1 MYLNISKTLFLVSSF
16 SMFVSCVGNADMEEG
31 FKSPSADYR
40 PMPFWHVK
48 GDVEKPEIMK
58 QIAEADSAGFGGV
71 TFLPIYGM
79 TPEFL
84 GDEYFSLYGD
94 VLSDLE
100 KRGMKAVLYDD
111 ISFPSGT
118 AGGEMERKFP
128 DYTRKRL
135 DRTVYEVNGPRTFT
149 SDVPSGVLMSAV
161 AMNETSKERI
171 DLSDYISDGKLKW
184 QAPQGKWKVMFFNAV
199 KDGTHKKYLV
209 VDLLDSLSMSKFMTL
224 TYDKYEDRF
233 KKYLGNLINYS
244 FFDDVGFFRA
254 ERTWTP
260 AFNEKFEQLYGYSP
274 VLLYPALWENIGP
287 ETESA
292 RVALFN
298 TRAELLAEG
307 FPKTVARWADKNGL
321 KSTGHPP
328 GNYNPMPVD
337 MNADIFK
344 FYRYTQMPLMDAI
357 IGYGYGRDG
366 HKLVSSAADYY
377 DRPMVG
383 AEIYGAIKDKIFD
396 ADMMFQIAMET
407 MARGA
412 NFIVPHGM
420 WYKDKVGIPPL
431 ISIHNQKLEGKLPEY
446 SEYIGRMSYIL
457 RGGRRIADIALLY
470 PIADLQGFFR
480 FQAEE
485 NVRPGHW
492 VSDYTNYTRI
502 SEMLTEDIH
511 CDFTFVHP
519 ELLLTDKYSISDGKL
534 KLMNTENYQDY
545 EILIMPSQKVMSVE
559 TLSRVKDFYDAGG
572 KIIAVGKL
580 PSVSSENGR
589 NSELLKLVSEVFG
602 DMSRSSYKYGI
613 SVNDNFNNGKAVF
626 LPELTFD
633 GLNYA
638 LELTNTAKDVILG
651 TLPDL
656 NSSEGCLSYIHKNKE
671 GRDFYFFANST
682 DKPIDT
688 EVSLRGQMTLE
699 LWNPYTGEITP
710 VSDVLYKEKN
720 GQLYSC
726 FNLKLDSIDSVVIVG
741 K

>member
-1 MYLNISKTLFLVSSF
+1 MKGLKKQIFLYSYLFVFTSCATDSF
-16 SMFVSCVGNADMEEG
+16 KEG
-31 FKSPSADYR
+31 FQSPTSDYR
-40 PMPFWHVK
+40 PMPFWHIK
-48 GDVEKPEIMK
+48 GDVEKPVIMK
-58 QIAEADSAGFGGV
+58 QIAEADSANFGGV

-84 GDEYFSLYGD
+84 SDEYFGLYGD

-118 AGGEMERKFP
+118 VGGEMERRFP

-135 DRTVYEVNGPRTFT
+135 DRTVYEVNGARIFT

-161 AMNETSKERI
+161 AMNEISKERI
-171 DLSDYISDGKLKW
+171 ELSDYISDGKLSW

-224 TYDKYEDRF
+224 TYDKYEERF
-233 KKYLGNLINYS
+233 KKYFGNLINYS

-254 ERTWTP
+254 ERTWTT

-307 FPKTVARWADKNGL
+307 FPKTVALWADKNGL

-383 AEIYGAIKDKIFD
+383 AEIYGAIKDKVFD
-396 ADMMFQIAMET
+396 ADMMFRIAMEIF
-407 MARGA
+407 ARGA
-412 NFIVPHGM
+412 NFIVPHGL

-431 ISIHNQKLEGKLPEY
+431 ISIHNSKLEGKLPEY
-446 SEYIGRMSYIL
+446 SEYIGRLSYLL
-457 RGGRRIADIALLY
+457 RGGRRVADIALLY
-470 PIADLQGFFR
+470 PIADLQSFFR

-492 VSDYTNYTRI
+492 ISEYTNYTRI
-502 SEMLTEDIH
+502 SEMLSEEIYR
-511 CDFTFVHP
+511 DFTFVHP
-519 ELLLTDKYSISDGKL
+519 ELLLTDKYEISDGKL
-534 KLMNTENYQDY
+534 KLLNKENFQDY
-545 EILIMPSQKVMSVE
+545 DVLIMPAQKVMSVR
-559 TLSRVKDFYDAGG
+559 TLSKIKEFYDAGG

-580 PSVSSENGR
+580 PSVSSEFGKEKELQEMIRYIFGNSNENTNSNGGKSIYLQR
-589 NSELLKLVSEVFG
+589 LTVETL
-602 DMSRSSYKYGI
+602 
-613 SVNDNFNNGKAVF
+613 NN
-626 LPELTFD
+626 
-633 GLNYA
+633 A
-638 LELTNTAKDVILG
+638 LRDVDS
-651 TLPDL
+651 TPDVVYSNL
-656 NSSEGCLSYIHKNKE
+656 SDLSADSGCMSYIHKVNQ
-671 GRDFYFFANST
+671 GRNIYFIANST
-682 DKPIDT
+682 DIDV
-688 EVSLRGQMTLE
+688 EFEISLRGKMKLE
-699 LWNPYTGEITP
+699 LWNPYNAKIDEIEC
-710 VSDVLYKEKN
+710 VRYKEIN
-720 GQLYSC
+720 NQTYSC
-726 FNLKLDSIDSVVIVG
+726 FNLKIDAVSSVVIVE

>member
-1 MYLNISKTLFLVSSF
+1 MKGLKKQIFLYSYLFVFTSCATDSF
-16 SMFVSCVGNADMEEG
+16 KEG
-31 FKSPSADYR
+31 FQSPTSDYR
-40 PMPFWHVK
+40 PMPFWHIK
-48 GDVEKPEIMK
+48 GDVEKPVIMK
-58 QIAEADSAGFGGV
+58 QIAEADSANFGGV

-84 GDEYFSLYGD
+84 SDEYFGLYGD

-118 AGGEMERKFP
+118 VGGEMERRFP

-135 DRTVYEVNGPRTFT
+135 DRTVYEVNGPRIFT

-161 AMNETSKERI
+161 AMNEISKERI
-171 DLSDYISDGKLKW
+171 ELSDYISDGKLSW

-224 TYDKYEDRF
+224 TYDKYEERF
-233 KKYLGNLINYS
+233 KKYFGNLINYS

-254 ERTWTP
+254 ERTWTT

-307 FPKTVARWADKNGL
+307 FPKTVALWADKNGL

-383 AEIYGAIKDKIFD
+383 AEIYGAIKDKVFD
-396 ADMMFQIAMET
+396 ADMMFRIAMEIF
-407 MARGA
+407 ARGA
-412 NFIVPHGM
+412 NFIVPHGL

-431 ISIHNQKLEGKLPEY
+431 ISIHNSKLEGKLPEY
-446 SEYIGRMSYIL
+446 SEYIGRLSYLL
-457 RGGRRIADIALLY
+457 RGGRRVADIALLY
-470 PIADLQGFFR
+470 PIADLQSFFR

-492 VSDYTNYTRI
+492 ISEYTNYTRI
-502 SEMLTEDIH
+502 SEMLSEEIYR
-511 CDFTFVHP
+511 DFTFVHP
-519 ELLLTDKYSISDGKL
+519 ELLLTDKYEISDCKL
-534 KLMNTENYQDY
+534 KLLNKENFQDY
-545 EILIMPSQKVMSVE
+545 DVLIMPAQKVMSVR
-559 TLSRVKDFYDAGG
+559 TLSKIKEFYDAGG

-580 PSVSSENGR
+580 PSVSSEFGKEKELQEMIRYIFGNSNENTNSNGGKSIYLQR
-589 NSELLKLVSEVFG
+589 LTVETL
-602 DMSRSSYKYGI
+602 
-613 SVNDNFNNGKAVF
+613 NN
-626 LPELTFD
+626 
-633 GLNYA
+633 A
-638 LELTNTAKDVILG
+638 LRDVDS
-651 TLPDL
+651 TPDVVYSNL
-656 NSSEGCLSYIHKNKE
+656 SDLSADSGCMSYIHKVNQ
-671 GRDFYFFANST
+671 GRNIYFIANST
-682 DKPIDT
+682 DIDV
-688 EVSLRGQMTLE
+688 EFEISLRGKMKLE
-699 LWNPYTGEITP
+699 LWNPYNAKIDEIEC
-710 VSDVLYKEKN
+710 VRYKEIN
-720 GQLYSC
+720 NQTYSC
-726 FNLKLDSIDSVVIVG
+726 FNLKIDAVSSVVIVE

>member
-1 MYLNISKTLFLVSSF
+1 MIMKSLKKQMFLYSSLFVF
-16 SMFVSCVGNADMEEG
+16 TSCVTDSFKEG
-31 FKSPSADYR
+31 FQSPSADYR
-40 PMPFWHVK
+40 PMPFWHIR
-48 GDVEKPEIMK
+48 GDVEKSEIMK
-58 QIAEADSAGFGGV
+58 QIGEADSARFGGV

-84 GDEYFSLYGD
+84 SDEYFSLYGD

-135 DRTVYEVNGPRTFT
+135 DRTVYEVNGQRTFT
-149 SDVPSGVLMSAV
+149 TEVPDGTLMSAV
-161 AMNETSKERI
+161 AMNDTSKERI

-184 QAPQGKWKVMFFNAV
+184 QVPQGKWKVMFFNAV

-224 TYDKYEDRF
+224 TYDKYEEQF
-233 KKYLGNLINYS
+233 KNYFGSLINYS

-260 AFNEKFEQLYGYSP
+260 AFNEKFKQLYGYSP
-274 VLLYPALWENIGP
+274 ALLYPALWENIGP

-307 FPKTVARWADKNGL
+307 FPKTVAHWADKNGL

-357 IGYGYGRDG
+357 IDYGYGRDG

-383 AEIYGAIKDKIFD
+383 AEIYGAIKDKVFD

-412 NFIVPHGM
+412 NFIVPHGL
-420 WYKDKVGIPPL
+420 WYKDKVAIQPL
-431 ISIHNQKLEGKLPEY
+431 ISIHNKKLEGKLPEY
-446 SEYIGRMSYIL
+446 SDYIGRLSYLL
-457 RGGRRIADIALLY
+457 RGGRRVADIALLY
-470 PIADLQGFFR
+470 PIDDLQGFFR

-492 VSDYTNYTRI
+492 ISEYTNYTRI
-502 SEMLTEDIH
+502 SEILSEDIYR
-511 CDFTFVHP
+511 DFTFVHP
-519 ELLLTDKYSISDGKL
+519 ELLLTDKYEISDGRL
-534 KLMNTENYQDY
+534 KLLNKENFQDY
-545 EILIMPSQKVMSVE
+545 DVLIMPAQKVMSVR
-559 TLSRVKDFYDAGG
+559 TLSKIKEFYDEGG
-572 KIIAVGKL
+572 KIIAVGQL
-580 PSVSSENGR
+580 PSVSSEFGKEKELQEIIRYIFGESNGKT
-589 NSELLKLVSEVFG
+589 NG
-602 DMSRSSYKYGI
+602 NGGI
-613 SVNDNFNNGKAVF
+613 SIH
-626 LPELTFD
+626 LPELSVETLSD
-633 GLNYA
+633 A
-638 LELTNTAKDVILG
+638 LRQVDKTPDLMYSV
-651 TLPDL
+651 LPDL
-656 NSSEGCLSYIHKNKE
+656 SSDAGCLSYIHKVKE
-671 GRDFYFFANST
+671 GRNIYFIANSSRSL
-682 DKPIDT
+682 IDT
-688 EVSLRGQMTLE
+688 EISLRGKMKVE
-699 LWNPYTGEITP
+699 LWNPYTGEIKP
-710 VSDVLYKEKN
+710 VSDVLYKEMN
-720 GQLYSC
+720 GKIYSC
-726 FNLKLDSIDSVVIVG
+726 FNLKLDSIASVVIVG

>member
-1 MYLNISKTLFLVSSF
+1 MKNLKKQIFLYSSLFVFASCATDSF
-16 SMFVSCVGNADMEEG
+16 KEG
-31 FKSPSADYR
+31 FHSPTADYR
-40 PMPFWHVK
+40 PMPFWHIR
-48 GDVEKPEIMK
+48 GDVEKSEIMK
-58 QIAEADSAGFGGV
+58 QIGEADSARFGGV

-84 GDEYFSLYGD
+84 SDEYFSLYSD

-135 DRTVYEVNGPRTFT
+135 DRTVYEVNGQRIFT
-149 SDVPSGVLMSAV
+149 AEVPDGVLMSAV
-161 AMNETSKERI
+161 AMNEISKERI

-184 QAPQGKWKVMFFNAV
+184 QVPQGKWKVMFFNAV

-224 TYDKYEDRF
+224 TYDKYEERF
-233 KKYLGNLINYS
+233 KNYFGNLINYS

-260 AFNEKFEQLYGYSP
+260 AFNEKFKQLYGYSP
-274 VLLYPALWENIGP
+274 ALLYPALWENIGP

-344 FYRYTQMPLMDAI
+344 YYRYTQMPLMDAI

-412 NFIVPHGM
+412 NFIVPHGL

-431 ISIHNQKLEGKLPEY
+431 ISIHNPKLEGKLPEY
-446 SEYIGRMSYIL
+446 SEYIGRMSYLL
-457 RGGRRIADIALLY
+457 RGGRRVADIALLY

-485 NVRPGHW
+485 NIRPGHW
-492 VSDYTNYTRI
+492 TSEYTNYTQI
-502 SEMLTEDIH
+502 SEMLSEDIYR
-511 CDFTFVHP
+511 DFTFVHP
-519 ELLLTDKYSISDGKL
+519 ELLLTDKYEISDGRL
-534 KLMNTENYQDY
+534 KLLNKENFQDY
-545 EILIMPSQKVMSVE
+545 DVLIMPAQRVMSVR
-559 TLSRVKDFYDAGG
+559 TLSKIKEFYDEGG
-572 KIIAVGKL
+572 KIIAVGQL
-580 PSVSSENGR
+580 PSVSSEFGKEKELQEIIRYIFGESNSRTNDNG
-589 NSELLKLVSEVFG
+589 
-602 DMSRSSYKYGI
+602 GI
-613 SVNDNFNNGKAVF
+613 SIR
-626 LPELTFD
+626 LPELSVETLRD
-633 GLNYA
+633 A
-638 LELTNTAKDVILG
+638 LQRVDTTPDVMYSN
-651 TLPDL
+651 LPDL
-656 NSSEGCLSYIHKNKE
+656 TSDAGCLSYIHKVKE
-671 GRDFYFFANST
+671 GRNIYFIANSSRSS
-682 DKPIDT
+682 IDT
-688 EVSLRGQMTLE
+688 EISLRGKMKVE
-699 LWNPYTGEITP
+699 LWNPYTGQIQKIDRVE
-710 VSDVLYKEKN
+710 YKDIDN
-720 GQLYSC
+720 QQYSC
-726 FNLKLDSIDSVVIVG
+726 FRLKLDGIDSVVIIG
-741 K
+741 EGL

>member
-1 MYLNISKTLFLVSSF
+1 MYQNISKTLFLVSSF

-48 GDVEKPEIMK
+48 GDVEKSEIMK

-84 GDEYFSLYGD
+84 GDEYFSLYSD

-118 AGGEMERKFP
+118 AGGEMQRKFP

-135 DRTVYEVNGPRTFT
+135 DRTVYEVNGPCAFT

-161 AMNETSKERI
+161 AMNDSTKERM
-171 DLSDYISDGKLKW
+171 DLSKYISDGKLKW
-184 QAPQGKWKVMFFNAV
+184 QAPQGKWKVLFFNSV

-209 VDLLDSLSMSKFMTL
+209 ADLLDSLSMSKFMTL
-224 TYDKYEDRF
+224 TYDKYEERF
-233 KKYLGNLINYS
+233 KNYFGNLINYS

-260 AFNEKFEQLYGYSP
+260 AFNEKFKQLYGYSP
-274 VLLYPALWENIGP
+274 ALLYPALWEDIGP

-407 MARGA
+407 MTRGA

-446 SEYIGRMSYIL
+446 SEYIGRMSYLL
-457 RGGRRIADIALLY
+457 RGGRRVADIALLY

-492 VSDYTNYTRI
+492 ISEYTNYTKI
-502 SEMLTEDIH
+502 SEILSEDVYR
-511 CDFTFVHP
+511 DFTFVHP
-519 ELLLTDKYSISDGKL
+519 ELLLTDKYEISDGKL
-534 KLMNTENYQDY
+534 KLLNNENFQDY
-545 EILIMPSQKVMSVE
+545 DVLIMPAQKVMSVR
-559 TLSRVKDFYDAGG
+559 TLSKIKEFYDEGG
-572 KIIAVGKL
+572 KIIAVGQL
-580 PSVSSENGR
+580 PSVSSEFGKEKELQEIIRYIFGESNGK
-589 NSELLKLVSEVFG
+589 NNDNG
-602 DMSRSSYKYGI
+602 GI
-613 SVNDNFNNGKAVF
+613 SIH
-626 LPELTFD
+626 LPELSVESLGD
-633 GLNYA
+633 A
-638 LELTNTAKDVILG
+638 LQKVDMTPDLMYSS
-651 TLPDL
+651 LPDF
-656 NSSEGCLSYIHKNKE
+656 STDAGCLSYIHKVKE
-671 GRDFYFFANST
+671 GRNIYFIANSSRS
-682 DKPIDT
+682 PIDT
-688 EVSLRGQMTLE
+688 DISLRGKMKLE
-699 LWNPYTGEITP
+699 LWNPYTGQIQKIDQVEYK
-710 VSDVLYKEKN
+710 DVDN
-720 GQLYSC
+720 QQYSC
-726 FNLKLDSIDSVVIVG
+726 FRLKLDGIDSIVMIG
-741 K
+741 EDL

>member
-1 MYLNISKTLFLVSSF
+1 MYQNISKTLFLVSSF
-16 SMFVSCVGNADMEEG
+16 SMFVSCVGNVGMEER
-31 FKSPSADYR
+31 FQSPSAEYR

-48 GDVEKPEIMK
+48 GDVEKSEIMK

-84 GDEYFSLYGD
+84 SDEYFSLYGD

-135 DRTVYEVNGPRTFT
+135 DRTVYEVNGPCAFT
-149 SDVPSGVLMSAV
+149 SDVPAGVLMSAV

-171 DLSDYISDGKLKW
+171 DLSDYISDGKLSW

-224 TYDKYEDRF
+224 TYDKYEERF
-233 KKYLGNLINYS
+233 KKYFGNLINYS

-396 ADMMFQIAMET
+396 ADMMFQIAMEI

-431 ISIHNQKLEGKLPEY
+431 ISIHNPKLEGKLPEY
-446 SEYIGRMSYIL
+446 SEYIGRMSYLL
-457 RGGRRIADIALLY
+457 RGGRRVADIALLY

-485 NVRPGHW
+485 NIRPGHW
-492 VSDYTNYTRI
+492 TSEYTNYTQI
-502 SEMLTEDIH
+502 SEMLSEDIYR
-511 CDFTFVHP
+511 DFTFVHP
-519 ELLLTDKYSISDGKL
+519 ELLLTDKYEISDAKL
-534 KLMNTENYQDY
+534 KLLNKENFQAYDV
-545 EILIMPSQKVMSVE
+545 LIMPAQKVMSVR
-559 TLSRVKDFYDAGG
+559 TLSKIKEFYDEGG
-572 KIIAVGKL
+572 KIISVGQL
-580 PSVSSENGR
+580 PSVSSEFGKEKELQEIVRYIFGESNGR
-589 NSELLKLVSEVFG
+589 TNDNG
-602 DMSRSSYKYGI
+602 GI
-613 SVNDNFNNGKAVF
+613 SIR
-626 LPELTFD
+626 LPELSVETLSD
-633 GLNYA
+633 A
-638 LELTNTAKDVILG
+638 LQRVDKTPDLMYSV
-651 TLPDL
+651 LPDL
-656 NSSEGCLSYIHKNKE
+656 STDEGCLSYIHKVKE
-671 GRDFYFFANST
+671 GRNIYFIANSSRSS
-682 DKPIDT
+682 IDT
-688 EVSLRGQMTLE
+688 EISLRGKMKLE
-699 LWNPYTGEITP
+699 LWNPYTGQIQEIDR
-710 VSDVLYKEKN
+710 VEYRDIDN
-720 GQLYSC
+720 QQYSC
-726 FNLKLDSIDSVVIVG
+726 FRIKLDGIDSVVIVG
-741 K
+741 KGL